1 MNMKGSQ
8 QTPHATVR
16 QIIIENA
23 QKGETYRIE
32 FNGDSVV
39 YEGVPVALPG
49 MTAPDEDIFDFRIT
63 GPDDRRGIQRRSVH
77 EVKWLER
84 A

>member
-1 MNMKGSQ
+1 MKGHQ
-8 QTPHATVR
+8 QTPHGTVR
-16 QIIIENA
+16 QTIIENA

-32 FNGDSVV
+32 FHGDAVV
-39 YEGVPVALPG
+39 YEGVPVGLPG
-49 MTAPDEDIFDFRIT
+49 MTSPDEDIFDFRVT
-63 GPDDRRGIQRRSVH
+63 APEDHRGMQRRSVH